1 MTIKKS
7 IRLGSKRWILSG
19 LTLVALLLSV
29 ELMWLANPGQL
40 KIVTRFNNLLYD
52 ARFTVLTPQREAQVP
67 IVIVDLD
74 EASIQQEGRW
84 PWDRK
89 KVAHLITELQA
100 SQVGLIGLD
109 IVFSE
114 PSRNALQQVLQQA
127 QLSAATKADLENL
140 KDNFDS
146 DLALVKALGANT
158 VPGYFFQNGTSSAR
172 QLPFPFYQL
181 SAEQQTNNRLLR
193 MNSYTGSLPV

>member
-1 MTIKKS
+1 MLNN
-7 IRLGSKRWILSG
+7 RLKLGQKRWILTG

-29 ELMWLANPGQL
+29 ELVWLANPAQL

-100 SQVGLIGLD
+100 NDVGLIGLD

-146 DLALVKALGANT
+146 DLALAKALGANT
-158 VPGYFFQNGTSSAR
+158 VPGYFFQNGT
-172 QLPFPFYQL
+172 
-181 SAEQQTNNRLLR
+181 
-193 MNSYTGSLPV
+193 

>member
-29 ELMWLANPGQL
+29 ELMWLANPAQL

-100 SQVGLIGLD
+100 NDVGLIGLD

-114 PSRNALQQVLQQA
+114 PSRNVIEHLLQEA
-127 QLSAATKADLENL
+127 SLSPEAKADLENL

-146 DLALVKALGANT
+146 DLALAKALSANT
-158 VPGYFFQNGTSSAR
+158 VPSYFFQNGTSSAG

-181 SAEQQTNNRLLR
+181 SKQQQTNNRLLR
-193 MNSYTGSLPV
+193 MNS

>member
-1 MTIKKS
+1 MFSKKS
-7 IRLGSKRWILSG
+7 IRLGSKRLILAG
-19 LTLVALLLSV
+19 LALVALLLSV
-29 ELMWLANPGQL
+29 ELAWLANPSQL

-52 ARFTVLTPQREAQVP
+52 ARFALLPPKRSIELP

-74 EASIQQEGRW
+74 EDSIQQEGRW

-89 KVAHLITELQA
+89 KVAQLITELQA
-100 SQVGLIGLD
+100 NDVGLIGLD

-146 DLALVKALGANT
+146 DLALAKARSEERRVGKECRC
-158 VPGYFFQNGTSSAR
+158 GRWGHQ
-172 QLPFPFYQL
+172 
-181 SAEQQTNNRLLR
+181 
-193 MNSYTGSLPV
+193 

>member
-29 ELMWLANPGQL
+29 ELMWLANPAQL

-89 KVAHLITELQA
+89 KVRSEERR
-100 SQVGLIGLD
+100 VGK
-109 IVFSE
+109 E
-114 PSRNALQQVLQQA
+114 CRSRW
-127 QLSAATKADLENL
+127 
-140 KDNFDS
+140 
-146 DLALVKALGANT
+146 
-158 VPGYFFQNGTSSAR
+158 R
-172 QLPFPFYQL
+172 
-181 SAEQQTNNRLLR
+181 
-193 MNSYTGSLPV
+193 